1 MHALDVL
8 ADPTRR
14 EIIEL
19 LARQDM
25 SASEVAE
32 RFILTRSAVSQH
44 LQILRSSGLIRMRRK
59 GQRRIYS
66 LNIAAFEEVEAWI
79 AECRRIWRATHPDAS
94 LDLSAADAQ
103 VTPARQTAP
112 GGRIPSAGR
121 PGPGSGPLP
130 GGRGPDPGRGPADRW
145 RAAGSSR

>member
-1 MHALDVL
+1 VHVLDVL

-44 LQILRSSGLIRMRRK
+44 LQILRSSGLILMRRK

-79 AECRRIWRATHPDAS
+79 AECRRIWRATHADAS
-94 LDLSAADAQ
+94 ADLGEPADVHGSPQ
-103 VTPARQTAP
+103 RPPVP
-112 GGRIPSAGR
+112 GGRPGARGR
-121 PGPGSGPLP
+121 TSPGSTLS
-130 GGRGPDPGRGPADRW
+130 GRGQDPGRGPADRW
-145 RAAGSSR
+145 PSGSAG